1 MKWSAAMKRQKRT
14 VNGTYPDT
22 PGPGRAHAMLVRG
35 ICWTLAASLS
45 LQAQTGGAG
54 SESLRVV
61 VVEGGGAI
69 NNLVARTARDPVVQV
84 LDASGKPVSGATV
97 TFTLPSTGPSG
108 SFLDGSETATVR
120 TGEDGRAVARGLK
133 PNRTAGQFTIRVIAS
148 WRGQTG
154 RAAIVQTNAG
164 SVSNG
169 SRNKKII
176 IATVIA
182 GAVAGAVLA
191 ASGGGGNSGGSP
203 APTPVATP
211 PVAGTPVFGPPR

>member
-1 MKWSAAMKRQKRT
+1 MKRQKRT

-22 PGPGRAHAMLVRG
+22 PGTGRAHAMVVRG
-35 ICWTLAASLS
+35 ICWALALS
-45 LQAQTGGAG
+45 LTLPAQTTGA
-54 SESLRVV
+54 ESLRVV

-84 LDASGKPVSGATV
+84 LDASGKPVAGATV

-108 SFLDGSETATVR
+108 TFLDGSQTATVP
-120 TGEDGRAVARGLK
+120 TGEDGRAAARGLK
-133 PNRTAGQFTIRVIAS
+133 PNKTAGQFTIRVMAS

-164 SVSNG
+164 SASSG

-176 IATVIA
+176 IGTVIA

-191 ASGGGGNSGGSP
+191 AAGGGGGGNSGGNAA